1 VKSEEFATAPEKHGL
16 SFFTTWSDESNR
28 ARHEKKRQKKSV
40 FLPTK
45 HRFLGIFICH
55 GQHGL
60 TVLCA

>member
-1 VKSEEFATAPEKHGL
+1 MSLQRKNTDFPSSPLGRMNPTERGMK
-16 SFFTTWSDESNR
+16 
-28 ARHEKKRQKKSV
+28 KKRQKKSV